1 MLALVKEP
9 DPILKQVAEPW
20 DFNQH
25 INAQEV
31 EHEMFEIM
39 KVHNGIGLA
48 GNQVGL
54 LRRVFVM
61 KLQDGREIGCFNPTI
76 LIGDNNLIHDDEGCL
91 SFPELWLKVPRH
103 NKITAMYLDNIGTKC
118 IIELEG
124 IDARCFQ
131 HELDHLDGITFT
143 EHVSILKLAFARKK
157 QQRKR
162 NGRTK

>member
-1 MLALVKEP
+1 MKLVLEP
-9 DPILKQVAEPW
+9 DPILKKQAENW
-20 DFNQH
+20 DFKQH
-25 INAQEV
+25 VNAEV
-31 EHEMFEIM
+31 IEREMLETM
-39 KVHNGIGLA
+39 NASNGIGLA

-61 KLQDGREIGCFNPTI
+61 KLQDGREIGCFNPWI
-76 LIGDNNLIHDDEGCL
+76 MNGDNNLIDGDEGCL
-91 SFPELWLKVPRH
+91 SFPSLWLKIKRH
-103 NKITAMYLDNIGTKC
+103 KKITAAYLDNTGKQC

-143 EHVSILKLAFARKK
+143 EHVSDLKLKMAQKK
-157 QQRKR
+157 QRKI